1 MTLLQVFKEVKDH
14 RSRHGRRFQLEYVLL
29 FSVFAMMSG
38 ATGYM
43 SIARFIKAREKIL
56 KEIFNLDWKKMP
68 SKSVLQKIFIRLDIG
83 SMEKA
88 FRKYSKYLVLESQS
102 SNSNGSNSDGS
113 KTKDKNSSTGI
124 TLAVDGKTLKNS
136 YNNATD
142 TSALNIL
149 SAFETNSQIILAHI
163 DIPNKESE
171 ITAVQQLIQELNM
184 TNIEMTMDALHTQKK
199 Q

>member
-68 SKSVLQKIFIRLDIG
+68 SKSVLQKIFIRLDIS

-88 FRKYSKYLVLESQS
+88 FRKYSKYLVLESENK
-102 SNSNGSNSDGS
+102 NSKNGD
-113 KTKDKNSSTGI
+113 KTQDKNSSTGI

-142 TSALNIL
+142 TSALNLL

-171 ITAVQQLIQELNM
+171 IPAVQQLIKELNM
-184 TNIEMTMDALHTQKK
+184 TNIEITMDALHTQKK